1 MPPIWKIKNKPF
13 WFVSTLHFLKKEDYP
28 ISDTLQEAIDIA
40 ELLVLEDKDFL
51 VKGQNIG
58 IYGDGKTIQ
67 SELSPEAIDLLLKR
81 CNDVGLD
88 FNVVQTYRPWKASI
102 VVAATLFSS
111 IGFSI
116 DYGLDKYLLDAFIS
130 SNDQVYSLEDSMEV
144 LLFFDRLSLED
155 QERLL
160 IKSLESIER
169 MISQIEGI
177 HEAWRLGSENL
188 MTKFVHE
195 PLKIIPDIYQK
206 LILDRNF
213 TWLQKIT
220 TLINEKDTALIAVG
234 TGHFLGESNIIDS
247 LISAGYTIER
257 LT

>member
-13 WFVSTLHFLKKEDYP
+13 WFVSTLHFLKKDDYP
-28 ISDTLQEAIDIA
+28 ISDTLQEAIDIV

-51 VKGQNIG
+51 MKGQNIG
-58 IYGDGKTIQ
+58 IYGYGKTIQ
-67 SELSPEAIDLLLKR
+67 SELSPEAIDLLLMR

-102 VVAATLFSS
+102 VVAVTLWNSL
-111 IGFSI
+111 GFSI
-116 DYGLDKYLLDAFIS
+116 DYGLDKYLLEAFIS
-130 SNDQVYSLEDSMEV
+130 SSDQVESLEDSIEV
-144 LLFFDRLSLED
+144 LLIFDRLSLED

-169 MISQIEGI
+169 LTGQIEGI

-220 TLINEKDTALIAVG
+220 TLINEKDNALIAVG
-234 TGHFLGESNIIDS
+234 AGHFVGESNIIDL
-247 LISAGYTIER
+247 LISEGYTIDR
-257 LT
+257 LI

>member
-28 ISDTLQEAIDIA
+28 ISNTLQEAIDIA

-58 IYGDGKTIQ
+58 IYVDGNTIQ
-67 SELSPEAIDLLLKR
+67 SELSPEAIYLLLKR
-81 CNDVGLD
+81 CNDLGLD
-88 FNVVQTYRPWKASI
+88 FNLVQTYRPWKASI
-102 VVAATLFSS
+102 VVSATLFSS

-116 DYGLDKYLLDAFIS
+116 EYCLDKYLLDAFIS
-130 SNDQVYSLEDSMEV
+130 SNDQVYSLEDSIEV
-144 LLFFDRLSLED
+144 LLFFDRLSLEN
-155 QERLL
+155 QESLL

-169 MISQIEGI
+169 LISQIEGI
-177 HEAWRLGSENL
+177 HEAWSLGSDKL
-188 MTKFVHE
+188 MTKFFHE

-234 TGHFLGESNIIDS
+234 AGHFLGESNIIDS
-247 LISAGYTIER
+247 LISAGYAIER